1 MMVGET
7 SYHFD
12 MSEYHVIS
20 KKQDQKNETPTF
32 QVDAHRLI
40 WSILTGRCTDKLRRE
55 QSTPRP
61 GQYEIPGIV
70 FPSLRSPD
78 YFARHRVI

>member
-20 KKQDQKNETPTF
+20 KKQDQKMKP
-32 QVDAHRLI
+32 RLSR
-40 WSILTGRCTDKLRRE
+40 WMLTDLFGA
-55 QSTPRP
+55 
-61 GQYEIPGIV
+61 I
-70 FPSLRSPD
+70 
-78 YFARHRVI
+78 